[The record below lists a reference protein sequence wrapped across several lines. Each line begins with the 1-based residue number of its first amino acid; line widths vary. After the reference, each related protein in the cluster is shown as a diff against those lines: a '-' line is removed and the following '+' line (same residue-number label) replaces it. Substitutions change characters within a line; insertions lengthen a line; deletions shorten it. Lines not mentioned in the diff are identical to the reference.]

1 MQALIAH
8 GLSSSPSATTVRAH
22 LALTAPHDLQY
33 VYGLEAPSAEGRS
46 GEGSLKRERTPDGGG
61 TDDEDDGKGR
71 DLYKDEG
78 FDLFAHHGKAPVG
91 AGKLP
96 L

>member
-1 MQALIAH
+1 
-8 GLSSSPSATTVRAH
+8 
-22 LALTAPHDLQY
+22 
-33 VYGLEAPSAEGRS
+33 
-46 GEGSLKRERTPDGGG
+46 LKRERTPDGGG